1 MKRKGLLS
9 YLTLAVCLLFLIL
22 PPQIL
27 AQGSW
32 LGVAEQTQAILRQA
46 LQAYENGQ
54 DKKALEIM
62 DKAYFGPFESQGME
76 AAIRLSISANRAFE
90 HENMFREIKNS
101 IRQKQ
106 PPAVT
111 NRLVTELEAML
122 KNDAQVLDGK
132 GAGSSRWASFI
143 NSFIIIIREGL
154 EAILVIG
161 ALTAYMIKSGHQE
174 NVRTINLSV
183 ILALVA
189 SGVTALILRLLLSG
203 SSASQESL
211 EGLTML
217 LAVAVLFLV
226 SFWLISQAQAKKW
239 QEYIQSK
246 IQQSLSS
253 KSNFA
258 LGFAA
263 FLAVYREGAE
273 TVLFYQALM
282 ASNPSSA
289 LPYIIFGFGVGLAA
303 LAVIYFIMR
312 LGSVKLPLKPFF
324 AVTGILLYYLAF
336 VFAGQGVKE
345 LQAGGLVSITPL
357 PGFPLIGFLG
367 VFPTLETV
375 SVQAALVVLFVGG
388 LALQFWRDK
397 KKTAAVTG

>member
-1 MKRKGLLS
+1 
-9 YLTLAVCLLFLIL
+9 
-22 PPQIL
+22 
-27 AQGSW
+27 
-32 LGVAEQTQAILRQA
+32 
-46 LQAYENGQ
+46 
-54 DKKALEIM
+54 
-62 DKAYFGPFESQGME
+62 
-76 AAIRLSISANRAFE
+76 
-90 HENMFREIKNS
+90 
-101 IRQKQ
+101 
-106 PPAVT
+106 
-111 NRLVTELEAML
+111 
-122 KNDAQVLDGK
+122 
-132 GAGSSRWASFI
+132 
-143 NSFIIIIREGL
+143 
-154 EAILVIG
+154 
-161 ALTAYMIKSGHQE
+161 
-174 NVRTINLSV
+174 
-183 ILALVA
+183 
-189 SGVTALILRLLLSG
+189 
-203 SSASQESL
+203 
-211 EGLTML
+211 

>member
-1 MKRKGLLS
+1 MQLRKKFF
-9 YLTLAVCLLFLIL
+9 VLIL
-22 PPQIL
+22 ISCLVIIAFPGQLL
-27 AQGSW
+27 AAGSW
-32 LGVAEQTQAILRQA
+32 LDVSNQTIKLLRDA
-46 LQAYENGQ
+46 LTAYESGQ
-54 DKKALEIM
+54 NEEALKIM

-90 HENMFREIKNS
+90 HENMFREIKNAM
-101 IRQKQ
+101 RQKQ

-111 NRLVTELEAML
+111 KRLVSELETMVQ
-122 KNDAQVLDGK
+122 NDAQVLDGK
-132 GAGSSRWASFI
+132 GTGSSSWASFV

-161 ALTAYMIKSGHQE
+161 ALTAYMIKSGYPE
-174 NVRTINLSV
+174 NVKTINFSI

-203 SSASQESL
+203 SGASQENL
-211 EGLTML
+211 EGMTML

-246 IQQSLSS
+246 IQKSLSS

-273 TVLFYQALM
+273 TVLFYQALL

-289 LPYIIFGFGVGLAA
+289 LPFIIFGFIFGLAI
-303 LAVIYFIMR
+303 LAVIYLIMR
-312 LGSVKLPLKPFF
+312 LGSVRLPLKPFF
-324 AVTGILLYYLAF
+324 AVTGVLLYYLAF

-367 VFPTLETV
+367 IFPTLETV
-375 SVQAALVVLFVGG
+375 SVQAALVALFVGG
-388 LALQFWRDK
+388 LGFQFWRDR
-397 KKTAAVTG
+397 KKTAAATG